1 MPLVSM
7 AAGLRAVTF
16 IVSLSGQSLGTNQ
29 GTVLGYLL
37 ALYYRTMLFP
47 QELTWSPN
55 LFSSPSL
62 PVLWVIS
69 VLNFL
74 LPT

>member
-7 AAGLRAVTF
+7 VAGLGAVVF
-16 IVSLSGQSLGTNQ
+16 IVSLSGLSLGTNQ
-29 GTVLGYLL
+29 GTVLGHLL
-37 ALYYRTMLFP
+37 APYYRTMLFP
-47 QELTWSPN
+47 QEVTWFPN

-69 VLNFL
+69 ELNFL